1 MANTLAKSALY
12 ACARLGGY
20 LKGNEVSPPN
30 TAVQEALGA
39 MLTPY
44 LVGRLC
50 VWSAEEFLKVLTNN
64 TENPVLIWDNSTR
77 SQLLEFLLE
86 QQRTHIRSGE
96 SDLTYG
102 ATYVHETYTKELVIG
117 GIFARVYNRQPDFP
131 LENPGT
137 FVVHLLQYLAQNSQK
152 VCSLI
157 LCSITPILN
166 ENLLLE
172 IVDTEQEEAIDS
184 ALQSLYNVMK
194 ATPAVALQC
203 LGRFPC
209 LFRLLESSPTTGHLA
224 LQVKYLIAFVCR
236 YG

>member
-1 MANTLAKSALY
+1 MAKAALF

-20 LKGNEVSPPN
+20 LKGTETSPPN
-30 TAVQEALGA
+30 TAVQEALSA
-39 MLTPY
+39 LLTPY
-44 LVGRLC
+44 LVGRLG
-50 VWSAEEFLKVLTNN
+50 VWSPEEFLKVLTNN

-131 LENPGT
+131 LENPAT
-137 FVVHLLQYLAQNSQK
+137 FVVHLLQYLLQNSQQ
-152 VCSLI
+152 V
-157 LCSITPILN
+157 LCFWSSRWCCCFFWRIINQNYYFVKTLKG
-166 ENLLLE
+166 EK
-172 IVDTEQEEAIDS
+172 EEDVDS

-194 ATPAVALQC
+194 ATPVVALQC

-209 LFRLLESSPTTGHLA
+209 LFKLLESSPTTEQLA
-224 LQVKYLIAFVCR
+224 LQV
-236 YG
+236 